1 VEAVGLLRAAG
12 KPVAMVGDGVNDA
25 PCLAAADVSVA
36 MGARGSD
43 AALEQSD
50 VVLMNDRIDLFLHAW
65 RLSRA
70 ARAVIRQNLA
80 IALGTVGV
88 MALAAL
94 TGKVPLS
101 LGVLAHEGS
110 TVLVCLNSLRL
121 LWFRPGVLPAESAVK
136 GAEASGR

>member
-1 VEAVGLLRAAG
+1 
-12 KPVAMVGDGVNDA
+12 
-25 PCLAAADVSVA
+25 
-36 MGARGSD
+36 
-43 AALEQSD
+43 
-50 VVLMNDRIDLFLHAW
+50 MNDRIDLFLHAW

-70 ARAVIRQNLA
+70 ARAIIRQNLT

-110 TVLVCLNSLRL
+110 TVLVCMNSLRL
-121 LWFRPGVLPAESAVK
+121 LWFRPGVPRAESEVK
-136 GAEASGR
+136 GVEASGR